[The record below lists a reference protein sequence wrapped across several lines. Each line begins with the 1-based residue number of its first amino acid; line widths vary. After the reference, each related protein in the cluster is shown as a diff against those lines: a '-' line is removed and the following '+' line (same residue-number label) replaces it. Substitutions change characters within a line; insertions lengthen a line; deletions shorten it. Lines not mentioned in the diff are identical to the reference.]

1 MSFST
6 TIKERRLSD
15 NGRNAYLSF
24 MSAGDVGQN
33 VNKRADDS
41 LYLSTKPLN
50 RTRSCSPLLM
60 KNIEEES
67 TKTRVNVADETASD
81 NKKDINTI
89 SENNKINKTVV
100 PANIAAEEMPIDK
113 MKTQM
118 GIDRY
123 ITVLKRGR
131 SPNSSKVAPVPK
143 INKNDKDNAPK
154 SQNRFAALDDGSQ
167 EEIKTNKSPKPPPV
181 YLREQTS
188 TALIKLITT
197 LIGEN
202 SFYVASVKRGTIF
215 ETKIQVNTE
224 DNFRK
229 LISEFE
235 KVKKN
240 FYTYQLKSGKGLQVV
255 LKGIDPSVEPEEIKC
270 SLQHNGFK
278 IKSVVNIRN
287 RERVPQ
293 PIFRVELEPNDI
305 KLKKNEVHPIYNIK
319 YLLHRRIVVEEPY
332 KRSGPVQC
340 QNCQEYGHTRSYCK
354 LPPVCVICGELHST
368 AKCSR
373 PKSDT
378 SLRKCSNCGGNH
390 TANYRG
396 CPVYYMVKNSMAQR
410 SIIPPTQTQRLETH
424 NYTPIVNKGSNNIS
438 YASVLK
444 SNSAPNSQPTNNQT
458 PNAPNLS
465 RLETTIEALAQSVN
479 NFTNTLSNM
488 MQEMLKMQSM
498 LLQAVLNKP

>member
-15 NGRNAYLSF
+15 NGRNAYLSV
-24 MSAGDVGQN
+24 MSAGEVSLN
-33 VNKRADDS
+33 ANKRTDDS

-50 RTRSCSPLLM
+50 RTRSCSPLLIQ
-60 KNIEEES
+60 NIEEER
-67 TKTRVNVADETASD
+67 TKIRVNVAGERTSD
-81 NKKDINTI
+81 NNKNTI
-89 SENNKINKTVV
+89 GENNKINRTVV
-100 PANIAAEEMPIDK
+100 STNIATEDTQINK

-131 SPNSSKVAPVPK
+131 SPNSSKVAPAPK
-143 INKNDKDNAPK
+143 INKNERDMAPK
-154 SQNRFAALDDGSQ
+154 SQNRFSVLDDDSQ
-167 EEIKTNKSPKPPPV
+167 GEIKTNKSPKPPPV
-181 YLREQTS
+181 YVREQTS
-188 TALIKLITT
+188 TTLIKFITT
-197 LIGEN
+197 VIGEN
-202 SFYVASVKRGTIF
+202 SFYVASIKRGIIF

-224 DNFRK
+224 DIFRK

-255 LKGIDPSVEPEEIKC
+255 IKGIDPSVEPEEIKC

-293 PIFRVELEPNDI
+293 PIFRVELEPNDV

-354 LPPVCVICGELHST
+354 LPSVCVICGELHST
-368 AKCSR
+368 ANCSR

-378 SLRKCSNCGGNH
+378 SFKKCSNCGGNH

-396 CPVYYMVKNSMAQR
+396 CPVYYMVKNSMAQK
-410 SIIPPTQTQRLETH
+410 SMTPPMQTQRVETH
-424 NYTPIVNKGSNNIS
+424 NNSPIINKCTDNIS
-438 YASVLK
+438 YANVLK
-444 SNSAPNSQPTNNQT
+444 SNSAPNSQSTKNQT
-458 PNAPNLS
+458 SNTPNLS
-465 RLETTIEALAQSVN
+465 RLETTIDTLVQSVN